1 MKRFSLIKSK
11 YNINIQTT
19 AVGYTPPKATAGV
32 KVEKKARGRP
42 PKNRAKGTV
51 LRDAAIKSLL
61 EDDEIPTQRKSTL
74 KSRLSA
80 GSNAGAWDED
90 FSPSE

>member
-1 MKRFSLIKSK
+1 M
-11 YNINIQTT
+11 
-19 AVGYTPPKATAGV
+19 

-42 PKNRAKGTV
+42 PKNRVKGMA
-51 LRDAAIKSLL
+51 LRDAAIKNLL
-61 EDDEIPTQRKSTL
+61 EDDEIPTQRKSTV

-80 GSNAGAWDED
+80 GSDADVWDED